1 MKKILTIAAVIFA
14 IYLTLSIAASL
25 LVVFGDA
32 DLSYEVVN
40 NRYGLMIVEYCAEFD
55 TVTILSPFNN
65 ECDVFLLVIDWT
77 DGLRIA
83 SDGLYMAGSW

>member
-1 MKKILTIAAVIFA
+1 MKKILTIAAIIFA
-14 IYLTLSIAASL
+14 VYLTLSIAASL
-25 LVVFGDA
+25 LVAFGGA
-32 DLSYEVVN
+32 DLACEVVN
-40 NRYGLMIVEYCAEFD
+40 NRYGLLVVEYCADFD

-83 SDGLYMAGSW
+83 SDGLYLAGNW

>member
-1 MKKILTIAAVIFA
+1 MKKILTIAAIIFT

-25 LVVFGDA
+25 LVAFGSA
-32 DLSYEVVN
+32 DLAREVVN
-40 NRYGLMIVEYCAEFD
+40 NRYGLLVIEYCAEFD

-77 DGLRIA
+77 DDLRIA
-83 SDGLYMAGSW
+83 SDGFYMAGSW

>member
-25 LVVFGDA
+25 LVAFGDA